1 MMVTSLNIPRR
12 AAVVL
17 VLLCLAGC
25 GVSSPARSA
34 LSSSPPVSAPASSAP
49 ATPALA
55 VAVCRTSQLQIS
67 VARSGAAGPAV
78 GGYLGFRNIAARPC
92 RLSGW
97 PSLVA
102 VTATGSAVP
111 ARRVITTAFG
121 PEIQTAPQV
130 TLAPGALVEAV
141 FITGESGG
149 SCGSGTLPTYRALR
163 VTPPGNARSTT
174 VSAWLGAV
182 GTYLPACVAISVS
195 PVVPS
200 ASLYPIGS
208 S

>member
-1 MMVTSLNIPRR
+1 V
-12 AAVVL
+12 
-17 VLLCLAGC
+17 CL
-25 GVSSPARSA
+25 
-34 LSSSPPVSAPASSAP
+34 
-49 ATPALA
+49 
-55 VAVCRTSQLQIS
+55 TSQLQIT
-67 VARSGAAGPAV
+67 VTRSGAAGPAV
-78 GGYLGFRNIAARPC
+78 GGYIGFRNTATVPC

-111 ARRVITTAFG
+111 AKHVATTVFG
-121 PEIQTAPQV
+121 PTTPTATQV
-130 TLAPGALVEAV
+130 TFAPGALAEAV
-141 FITGESGG
+141 FTGGESGG
-149 SCGSGTLPTYRALR
+149 SCGTGSGSMPTYRTLR
-163 VTPPGNARSTT
+163 VTPPGNTESTT

-200 ASLYPIGS
+200 ASLYPMGS